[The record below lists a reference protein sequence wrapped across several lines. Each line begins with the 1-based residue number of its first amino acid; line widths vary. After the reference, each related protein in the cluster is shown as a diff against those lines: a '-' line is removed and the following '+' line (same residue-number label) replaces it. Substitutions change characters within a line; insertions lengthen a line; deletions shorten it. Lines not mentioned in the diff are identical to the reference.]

1 MDGFISA
8 GAKAVAII
16 IVLMLVPN
24 ESFAQAQARF
34 SFDGVAN
41 CHQPAL
47 SNYPIHGEGTGTLS
61 RDGSAAL
68 DVDSN
73 IEGRQRYDAKLGKA
87 IETPGGS
94 ASLRVAGRRTLRVVR
109 DYQNNIMVIDLKV
122 VGRTCALKV
131 ENRLKPGKKYYTFAT
146 QYGPAQCD
154 RPVITSVKCEPF

>member
-1 MDGFISA
+1 
-8 GAKAVAII
+8 
-16 IVLMLVPN
+16 MLVPN

-34 SFDGVAN
+34 SFDGIAN

-61 RDGSAAL
+61 TDGSAAL

-73 IEGRQRYDAKLGKA
+73 VEGRQRYDAKLGKA

-94 ASLRVAGRRTLRVVR
+94 ASLRERGRRTLRVVR

-122 VGRTCALKV
+122 VGRTCTLKV
-131 ENRLKPGKKYYTFAT
+131 ENRLKPGKKHYTFAT

-154 RPVITSVKCEPF
+154 RPVITTTKCEPF